1 MKMEFRIQVLKVD
14 GDVTGREKVAVF
26 RVEDMVQA
34 ALGCKATVT
43 EDSNAFVV
51 TVDNFRDSKE
61 RAKQMIEQYF
71 KNKEEYKFFFI

>member
-51 TVDNFRDSKE
+51 TVDNFQYDEKQ
-61 RAKQMIEQYF
+61 AKQRIKQYF
-71 KNKEEYKFFFI
+71 SNKEEYKFFFI

>member
-51 TVDNFRDSKE
+51 TVDNFRDSNE

>member
-14 GDVTGREKVAVF
+14 GDVTGQKKVAVF

-51 TVDNFRDSKE
+51 TVDNFRYDEE

-71 KNKEEYKFFFI
+71 KNDFEQDIQL